1 MVTNGAI
8 ETLSEVDRWNRQ
20 LADSVY
26 QKLSSNMRIP
36 RERCSAFLYDPLSSR
51 NLKFEVKYHIRF
63 WDRRQGAHGI

>member
-8 ETLSEVDRWNRQ
+8 EPLSEVDRWNRQ
-20 LADSVY
+20 LADSVS

-36 RERCSAFLYDPLSSR
+36 QERCSAFLHDPLSSR
-51 NLKFEVKYHIRF
+51 NLKFEVICHIRY